1 MNENKRRWGCLRVIA
16 RLGCLPVLLVA
27 LLLAGLFVG
36 AFAQQ
41 LFNRYWLYPRWE
53 ALWQRYAETRE
64 PVALQ
69 TGWNEYRGV
78 MHAHSH
84 LSHDSEVTFPEIVA
98 AMHKADCQFIF
109 MTDHFVDGKADYSL
123 GWKGIHEGVLFVR
136 GYEMQEG
143 FMPWG
148 LPDDTVFSRSDDPA
162 ALARRVREL
171 GGVLAIGHSE
181 APRPWDLP
189 EIDAMEIYN
198 LHTDMIFSMVNR
210 AGRIELVKDALLN
223 GRAYPDHVLRN
234 MFDIVS
240 LFMLT
245 QKWDELSKHRNIT
258 AIAANDCHQNVG
270 LRGVY
275 TAQNTLLL
283 LDTGHNDP
291 SKKIREFPLNIASR
305 FLLRLCFG
313 KLEADRELF
322 RVDLDPYERT
332 SRFVNTHLLA
342 KELSEPALIDA
353 VRSGRAF
360 IAFNMIASAEGFA
373 YIAESNDTA
382 ATMGESILFAPGMK
396 LWAESPLP
404 CQFSLVRNGRYIV
417 THEGRAFEYEL
428 DQPGKY
434 RIEAALPMP
443 MEITFSGSGASTH
456 YAPWVITNYI
466 EVLAPQH
473 EPEEASQE

>member
-1 MNENKRRWGCLRVIA
+1 MDKERSRKGCLRIAA
-16 RLGCLPVLLVA
+16 RLGCLPLLLIA
-27 LLLAGLFVG
+27 LLLTGLFVG
-36 AFAQQ
+36 AFSQQ

-53 ALWQRYAETRE
+53 TLWREYDNTRE

-84 LSHDSEVTFPEIVA
+84 LSHDSEVTFPEIVE
-98 AMHKADCQFIF
+98 AMHKAECQFIF

-123 GWKGIHEGVLFVR
+123 GWKGIHDGVLFIR

-148 LPDDTVFSRSDDPA
+148 LPDDTVFSRSDEPE
-162 ALARRVREL
+162 ALATRIREL

-181 APRPWDLP
+181 APRPWEIP

-198 LHTDMIFSMVNR
+198 IHTDMIFSMVNR
-210 AGRIELVKDALLN
+210 AGRIETVKDVLLN
-223 GRAYPDHVLRN
+223 SRAYPDQVFRG
-234 MFDIVS
+234 MFEIVS
-240 LFMLT
+240 LVMLT

-270 LRGVY
+270 MRGIY

-291 SKKIREFPLNIASR
+291 EKKIREFNLNVFTR

-313 KLEADRELF
+313 KLEPDTELF
-322 RVDLDPYERT
+322 RVDLDPYERS

-342 KELSEPALIDA
+342 KELTEAALVEA

-373 YIAESNDTA
+373 YIAESNGVQV
-382 ATMGESILFAPGMK
+382 TMGESIAFAPGMM
-396 LWAESPLP
+396 LRAESPLP
-404 CQFSLVRNGRYIV
+404 CQFSIVRNGNYIASQS
-417 THEGRAFEYEL
+417 GRFLEYEPT
-428 DQPGKY
+428 QPGKY

-443 MEITFSGSGASTH
+443 MEITFSGAGASTH
-456 YAPWVITNYI
+456 HAPWVITNYI
-466 EVLAPQH
+466 DVFAP
-473 EPEEASQE
+473 ETTVDE